1 MEKAVLWDLYGT
13 LIDIHTDEESNRF
26 WQRFAK
32 KMCRIKAYD
41 PTDLKQIYQKYCR
54 LAEEEKEEIDVLPV
68 FQALFDIDEKQAS
81 KVCWLFRRL
90 STSYIRLYPGVL
102 KLLKKLKKQGIAL
115 YVLSNAQASFTMPEL
130 EKLKIKRFFN
140 GIALSSDYGIKKPNK
155 NYYEQALQTFG
166 LNDQEIWMIGNDYE
180 CDVKPA
186 RLLGLNSIFIESNLT
201 PPCDQHSTMK
211 NFQAKA
217 IYKQIVI
224 NSEPFGF

>member
-90 STSYIRLYPGVL
+90 FDYIRV
-102 KLLKKLKKQGIAL
+102 
-115 YVLSNAQASFTMPEL
+115 F
-130 EKLKIKRFFN
+130 
-140 GIALSSDYGIKKPNK
+140 
-155 NYYEQALQTFG
+155 
-166 LNDQEIWMIGNDYE
+166 
-180 CDVKPA
+180 
-186 RLLGLNSIFIESNLT
+186 
-201 PPCDQHSTMK
+201 
-211 NFQAKA
+211 
-217 IYKQIVI
+217 
-224 NSEPFGF
+224 